1 MFFNFN
7 AQVLKKFNEH
17 AHIQDIGYVAY
28 GDFFLADEGTSQ
40 YLQGFIFCSLRS
52 YLARERVASVNFKT
66 VHTLQSTKRAERL
79 KIIRVIFFLE
89 LELIISVAIAHIT
102 HVWIAIS
109 IVTSVIIISVE
120 GSFRKPL
127 RVYRIDGRKV

>member
-1 MFFNFN
+1 M
-7 AQVLKKFNEH
+7 
-17 AHIQDIGYVAY
+17 
-28 GDFFLADEGTSQ
+28 
-40 YLQGFIFCSLRS
+40 
-52 YLARERVASVNFKT
+52 
-66 VHTLQSTKRAERL
+66 LQSTKRAERL

-109 IVTSVIIISVE
+109 IVASVIIISVE

-127 RVYRIDGRKV
+127 RVYRIDGRKVWTIDKIFKLQRWIIGQLSFTDER